1 MLDCELGVS
10 FGLGCKSDSEC
21 LSNTSCKAKKSS
33 LTTKE
38 KMSIKEFSYSKY
50 CYLHLGRQGQ
60 SAHVHWEPR
69 LADLYQLVEAQSL
82 SEILLSRVRLSLL
95 LGLQGCSLQIQA
107 LLQDYSIVKSH
118 ALNIACRF
126 SSCCSCFS

>member
-1 MLDCELGVS
+1 MLDCKLGVS

-38 KMSIKEFSYSKY
+38 IMSITHFSYSNVDN
-50 CYLHLGRQGQ
+50 YLHLGRQGQ

-95 LGLQGCSLQIQA
+95 LGLEGCSLLIRVI
-107 LLQDYSIVKSH
+107 LQDYILLKV
-118 ALNIACRF
+118 LP
-126 SSCCSCFS
+126 